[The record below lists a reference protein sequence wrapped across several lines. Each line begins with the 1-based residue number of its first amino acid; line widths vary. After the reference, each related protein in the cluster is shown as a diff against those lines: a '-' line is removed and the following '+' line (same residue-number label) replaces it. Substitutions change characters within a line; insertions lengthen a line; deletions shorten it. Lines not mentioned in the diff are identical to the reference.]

1 MNLLLWGITLG
12 TIGKLVL
19 GIAVLRVHIR
29 MFQEHKIDGVV
40 LRAIKREHYLTILGL
55 GLIVLGYALEIWFY
69 RGSTEFLN
77 CIGSEC
83 AGALQAAFT
92 QTN

>member
-12 TIGKLVL
+12 TVGKLIL

-29 MFQEHKIDGVV
+29 MLEEHSFDGVV
-40 LRAIKREHYLTILGL
+40 LRAIRREHYLTILGL
-55 GLIVLGYALEIWFY
+55 ALIVLGYLFEIMFY
-69 RGSTEFLN
+69 NGSTQFFN

-83 AGALQAAFT
+83 AGIIQASFQNT
-92 QTN
+92 